1 MSHPYASSKTLFP
14 QTAPDTVRCMEVFV
28 TNRCNMAC
36 TNCCVNT
43 SQHADGSMRLEWPD
57 LRAAVDLF
65 MDPAQVPYRGQK
77 TILFAGGE
85 TLFEYPL
92 ILKAVEYAQK
102 FPRPPVFEVY
112 TNGTVV
118 RPEWIRELRRWDV
131 TVIFSLDGD
140 KRGHDAMRKFS
151 RAPGLS
157 AYEEVMA
164 RLEPIPKEGC
174 ATNTVIRPAVLDGL
188 VDALDDYSKMGFRRI
203 DLWLDYL
210 HAWSPAE
217 IESLKA
223 FMADFRRYYSHR
235 VRSEGAIPF
244 HVPMID
250 HALFNGSELA
260 RGRAWWRDCVRLILG
275 ADGRFYDCEAAL
287 LLPYKDVQETRSINA
302 AASGD
307 GVDWAARQ
315 KIMDDAAQTL
325 ERLDAKNNW
334 QHVCPRLYC
343 TAMQLLGKEPDEAIA
358 NLQRS
363 SEVFLTGLVKLAQ
376 DLSDDESFARAYL
389 VSGLET
395 PG

>member
-1 MSHPYASSKTLFP
+1 MSHPYASAKTAVP

-36 TNCCVNT
+36 ANCCVNT
-43 SQHADGSMRLEWPD
+43 SKHADGSMRLEWPD
-57 LRAAVDLF
+57 LRAAIDLF
-65 MDPAQVPYRGQK
+65 MDPAQVPYAGQK

-92 ILKAVEYAQK
+92 IQKAVDYAQK
-102 FPRPPVFEVY
+102 FPRPPLFEVY

-118 RPEWIRELRRWDV
+118 RPEWIRDLRAKDV

-157 AYEEVMA
+157 AYEEVMT
-164 RLEPIPKEGC
+164 RLETIPKEGC

-188 VDALDDYSKMGFRRI
+188 VDAIDDYSKMGFRRI

-210 HAWSPAE
+210 YPWSPE
-217 IESLKA
+217 DIEALEA
-223 FMADFRRYYSHR
+223 FMADFRRYYAHR
-235 VRSEGAIPF
+235 VKSEEAVPF

-250 HALFNGSELA
+250 HALFNGTELA
-260 RGRAWWRDCVRLILG
+260 AGRAWWRDCVRLILG
-275 ADGRFYDCEAAL
+275 ADGHFYDCEAAL
-287 LLPYKDVQETRSINA
+287 LLPYKDVQETRSINP
-302 AASGD
+302 ASSGN

-315 KIMDDAAQTL
+315 KIMDDAAKTL
-325 ERLDAKNNW
+325 ERLDAKNHW

-343 TAMQLLGKEPDEAIA
+343 TAMQLLGKEPDEAIE
-358 NLQRS
+358 NLHRA
-363 SEVFLTGLVKLAQ
+363 SEVFLVGLVKLA
-376 DLSDDESFARAYL
+376 DELSDNEYFARDYL
-389 VSGLET
+389 RNTLET

>member
-157 AYEEVMA
+157 A
-164 RLEPIPKEGC
+164 
-174 ATNTVIRPAVLDGL
+174 
-188 VDALDDYSKMGFRRI
+188 
-203 DLWLDYL
+203 
-210 HAWSPAE
+210 
-217 IESLKA
+217 
-223 FMADFRRYYSHR
+223 
-235 VRSEGAIPF
+235 
-244 HVPMID
+244 
-250 HALFNGSELA
+250 
-260 RGRAWWRDCVRLILG
+260 
-275 ADGRFYDCEAAL
+275 
-287 LLPYKDVQETRSINA
+287 
-302 AASGD
+302 
-307 GVDWAARQ
+307 
-315 KIMDDAAQTL
+315 
-325 ERLDAKNNW
+325 
-334 QHVCPRLYC
+334 
-343 TAMQLLGKEPDEAIA
+343 
-358 NLQRS
+358 
-363 SEVFLTGLVKLAQ
+363 
-376 DLSDDESFARAYL
+376 
-389 VSGLET
+389 
-395 PG
+395 